1 MAIAPRYDNLA
12 LHALALREPATYRL
26 HVVITPHRNILTRTW
41 GSSVGRKAVVA
52 VTGVIFLLYVI
63 AHMLGNLKI
72 FFGIQAFDGYSVH
85 LRTLGADIFGYAGVL
100 WIVRVVLLGS
110 VVLHIW
116 ASFSLWY
123 RARRARPVRYAHR
136 ATLEGSYAARTMRW
150 GGVIIGLFVVW
161 HILDLTLGT
170 VNPLPGDAGA
180 YEKLVA
186 SFDRPVVAIFY
197 ILAVVALGF
206 HIRHGLWS
214 ATQTLGGNS
223 AARQNALKTVAFAV
237 AAVITIGF
245 VIVPLSVLFGLVR

>member
-1 MAIAPRYDNLA
+1 MHWPFVSG
-12 LHALALREPATYRL
+12 RL
-26 HVVITPHRNILTRTW
+26 TVSHVVITPQRNILVRTW

-52 VTGVIFLLYVI
+52 VTGVVFLLYVI

-72 FFGIQAFDGYSVH
+72 FFGVEAFDGYSEH
-85 LRTLGADIFGYAGVL
+85 LRTLGAEIFGYAGVL
-100 WIVRVVLLGS
+100 WIFRTVLIVSL
-110 VVLHIW
+110 VLHVW

-136 ATLEGSYAARTMRW
+136 QALEGSYAARTMRW

-170 VNPLPGDAGA
+170 VNPLPGNAGA

-186 SFDRPVVAIFY
+186 SFDRPLVSIFY

-214 ATQTLGGNS
+214 AIQTLGGNS
-223 AARQNALKTVAFAV
+223 ALRQNALKGLAFVV
-237 AAVITIGF
+237 AAVVTIGF
-245 VIVPLSVLFGLVR
+245 AIVPLSVMFGLVR